1 MAFMELPSS
10 FIGVRKLFVD
20 YRTSPGVVKSL
31 LGGQAQTHSV
41 LRDVSFAL
49 DQGTWV
55 TVFGKPGAGKTTLL
69 RTLAGVLKPSSGHVI
84 VNGKSPQESK
94 NVAAGYISRDESE
107 PRQETAHDILYA
119 FGTTHGIGNLPAR
132 IGEVAEMAG
141 LSPVLHRAA
150 DQLSTIER
158 LRLNIAR
165 AALSESPLILFDDTA
180 DELGIDELKGIMHT
194 LFTGRTVVIA
204 TRFVATAEA
213 LSLPMLLLHGGSLVH
228 SGTCDEIANSM
239 ACPRIV
245 DVWIEGL
252 RYDLLRKLRQHS
264 GVIDVR
270 LLPSSRFSGQRLRI
284 TLHSARYL
292 PSLYDMISQA
302 PLVKV
307 QELPASLNDI
317 LSRL

>member
-1 MAFMELPSS
+1 MEQHPS
-10 FIGVRKLFVD
+10 FVTVRKVFVD

-31 LGGQAQTHSV
+31 LGGGARTHSV
-41 LRDVSFAL
+41 LRDITFAL
-49 DQGTWV
+49 DQGSWA
-55 TVFGKPGAGKTTLL
+55 TVFGKPASGKTTLL
-69 RTLAGVLKPSSGHVI
+69 RTLAGVLVPSSGQVVI
-84 VNGKSPQESK
+84 NGQAPQKSK
-94 NVAAGYISRDESE
+94 DLAAGYISRDESE

-119 FGTTHGIGNLPAR
+119 FGNTHAIANLPAR
-132 IGEVAEMAG
+132 IGEVAEQVIG
-141 LSPVLHRAA
+141 LSSVLY
-150 DQLSTIER
+150 QVVSELSTIER

-165 AALSESPLILFDDTA
+165 AALSASPIVLFDDTA
-180 DELGIDELKGIMHT
+180 DELGVDELKAILHT
-194 LFTGRTVVIA
+194 LFKGRTVIIA

-213 LSLPMLLLHGGSLVH
+213 LNLPMLLLHSGNLVH
-228 SGTCDEIANSM
+228 SGTCDEIANSL

-284 TLHSARYL
+284 TLQSARYL
-292 PSLYDMISQA
+292 PSMYDTISQA

-307 QELPASLNDI
+307 QELPASLADI